1 MNTKTRKLHLSKTQ
15 IIIGAIILVLIVFR
29 LLLPSILLKYCNKT
43 LANMHG
49 YYGHIEVIHVSLY
62 RGAYQIENMYLNKVD
77 SSSQKQTRF
86 FSVADLDLSVQWKAL
101 FHGRLVGKLI
111 FNSPELL
118 FTKDRTELEDVKKD
132 TNSFQKVLK
141 DFMPLK
147 INRFEV
153 NNGSIHYIDEG
164 ATPKVDISVQQLHVL
179 AQNLSN
185 VENSKIELPSSVTA
199 NGNVYGGTLSLNMQM
214 DVLAEKTKF
223 DLKAEIKNV
232 NLALLNDFLKAYG
245 GFDVNRGNLG
255 LYTEFAA
262 KDGRYVGYVK
272 PIIKDL
278 KVLGPQDRHDS
289 FLQKAW
295 EVIVGAAGAVL
306 KNPKEQQVATK
317 VTIQGEFGKSST
329 DVVDA
334 IWELLRNAFIQA
346 LIPGIDNEISLNSVN
361 TVKSH
366 KTLLQKIFGS
376 KKDKKNTP

>member
-1 MNTKTRKLHLSKTQ
+1 M
-15 IIIGAIILVLIVFR
+15 
-29 LLLPSILLKYCNKT
+29 LL
-43 LANMHG
+43 G
-49 YYGHIEVIHVSLY
+49 
-62 RGAYQIENMYLNKVD
+62 
-77 SSSQKQTRF
+77 
-86 FSVADLDLSVQWKAL
+86 
-101 FHGRLVGKLI
+101 
-111 FNSPELL
+111 
-118 FTKDRTELEDVKKD
+118 DVKKD